1 MLEMIPCPICGKPM
15 PKKRRELG
23 YNYCIDCST
32 EDKKVCVVEG
42 TIEGDGVQSDVIIL
56 TKEQE
61 QTISRLNAATSKTAD
76 DESLD
81 LQTFEQQ
88 EINAILDAETKRQ
101 SKLRRESSE
110 EIAELDEESENML

>member
-1 MLEMIPCPICGKPM
+1 MDLKIIIWVICGNQLLRK
-15 PKKRRELG
+15 ENL
-23 YNYCIDCST
+23 DCST